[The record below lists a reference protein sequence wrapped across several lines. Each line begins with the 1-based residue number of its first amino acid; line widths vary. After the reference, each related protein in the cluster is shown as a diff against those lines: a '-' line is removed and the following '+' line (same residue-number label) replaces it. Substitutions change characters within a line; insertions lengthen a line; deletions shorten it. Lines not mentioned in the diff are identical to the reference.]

1 MARRAATENLVRLS
15 RSSVPK
21 LVLGPG
27 QNERVWWD
35 ADLTGFGYRLRGQRG
50 TWVIRPPRSGGK
62 SSLLTIGPA
71 DVVDIADARKAA
83 QKQLAQAAL
92 GEHPREAR
100 RAQRAPTAITVSDAF
115 ERYMTDAEKRMR
127 PSTYANLRTHL
138 LQHWAG
144 LHAKPLAA
152 VQRADVAAYL
162 RQIAQGPEGKE
173 PRPQAAL
180 RARRTLS
187 TVFAWCIGE
196 GLCEHNPVVGTNP
209 PAQEIRRERVL
220 TDAELTAVWHAC
232 PPLDDFGRIVRL
244 LILTGQRRDEVAGI
258 RWDEIDLEA
267 ALWRLPASRTKNKR
281 LHEVPLSPQAVAI
294 LAEAPRIVGRP
305 FAFGAGAGPF
315 SGFSKA
321 KGKLD
326 ERITVAEPWRIHD
339 LRRTAA
345 TGMARLGASVEA
357 VEKALN
363 HTSGTF
369 RGIVGVY
376 QRHDYAVEKRAA
388 LNRWAAHIESIAD
401 R

>member
-1 MARRAATENLVRLS
+1 MSRRAVAENLVRLS
-15 RSSVPK
+15 RASVPK
-21 LVLGPG
+21 LVLQPE

-35 ADLTGFGYRLRGQRG
+35 SELPGFGYRLRGKRG

-62 SSLLTIGPA
+62 SSLVTIGSA
-71 DVVDIADARKAA
+71 AVVDIIEARKAA
-83 QKQLAQAAL
+83 HKQLAQAAL

-100 RAQRAPTAITVSDAF
+100 RAQRMPAATTVAEAF
-115 ERYMTDAEKRMR
+115 ERYMADAEKRMR

-138 LQHWAG
+138 RQHWVG
-144 LHAKPLAA
+144 LHAMPVAS
-152 VQRADVAAYL
+152 VRRADVAAQL
-162 RQIAQGPEGKE
+162 RQIAQGPEGR
-173 PRPQAAL
+173 PARPQAAL

-196 GLCEHNPVVGTNP
+196 GLCEANPVSLTNA

-220 TDAELTAVWHAC
+220 TEAELTAVWRAC
-232 PPLDDFGRIVRL
+232 PPVDDFGRIVRL

-258 RWDEIDLEA
+258 HWEEIDLDA
-267 ALWRLPASRTKNKR
+267 ALWRLPANRTKNKR
-281 LHEVPLSPQAVAI
+281 PHEVPLSPQAVVI
-294 LAEAPRIVGRP
+294 LADAPRVAGRTY
-305 FAFGAGAGPF
+305 AFGSGSGPF

-326 ERITVAEPWRIHD
+326 ARVAIAEPWRIHD

-376 QRHDYAVEKRAA
+376 QRHDYAAEKRRA
-388 LNRWAAHIESIAD
+388 LHTWADHVASMSGS
-401 R
+401 